1 MKVFAINDTEWI
13 AAESEEDALEYEGLE
28 RDEVTSIEEIP
39 ETEWDEEIEVF
50 DMSGD
55 EDDEGSII
63 KTTIRRLMT
72 PAAGKTTPAF
82 KILTEN
88 F

>member
-50 DMSGD
+50 DMYGD

-63 KTTIRRLMT
+63 KTTIRKLMT
-72 PAAGKTTPAF
+72 PTAGKTTAAF
-82 KILTEN
+82 KILSEI